1 MHKYAGSRTHQTSWS
16 RTFSLSLFIFTGL
29 IAAGFI
35 LAGNSPASLENVST
49 NPAATVAEN
58 HRESIE
64 STIDTETRDNAELKA
79 SLDLA
84 EKFKKALT
92 TEAVYNVQLS
102 AYGNILLL
110 PQTTVADLEKARID
124 TLNARDTL
132 DSKINEISDK
142 TGPFNQMLNQTLEQ
156 LSLNEKQL
164 ADISATNMVDPVTAA
179 LKKNLQILITLLTA
193 KQKHIEK
200 ILDIYLPLK
209 LQLEETR
216 TALSD
221 LSDKLSQQIALKKN
235 EALFQRSA
243 SPLLSLNAIQIKTEI
258 SALFNKTRMLLSAD
272 FWTLYT
278 RSYWE
283 SAGHKLLTALL
294 FYAGILWGM
303 IRIRRFCHSYE
314 QSGKLAKTP
323 WRHLTFIMLQK
334 SLILAGTTALIS
346 GYMFLQAES
355 AEITKWRIFPD
366 FLWLWLLTRWGL
378 AGIQTWNRLP
388 LPVIPPRIGQG
399 LCFGMRSIRAF
410 GIFYLGLEWI
420 LDGTGSILIL
430 ARIFFGIGLL
440 AGYIHFWKS
449 AENHLPALSNRFP
462 HIRPIVAGAGYA
474 IAGLGPVLE
483 LIGYGYL
490 AIYWYTSWGITIIA
504 CFWGGILMMSL
515 REWQQDLNKLHS
527 FDTGKQAPDR
537 YTLQW
542 LSMKVLWA
550 TLFPVFIIVILMAWG
565 AKNAVI
571 IGFFR
576 IINYPIPIGDM
587 QFNLLGIACSA
598 LMLILTQVFTHLWR
612 RMLREKFLAGSGM
625 DTGLKDSI
633 TTISIYLIW
642 AIGIFISLRMVGVS
656 STSLTVVFGALSIG
670 LGFGLQNIFNNFISG
685 IILLFERPIQVGDA
699 VEISG
704 VWGVVQKINVRS
716 TLVQTYDNAS
726 MIIPNSEFISN
737 KVINWSFKDHRI
749 RKIITIGVAY
759 GSDTALVSATLLEIA
774 AKAQWV
780 LKTPE
785 PDVLFSDFGDS
796 ALIFKLRVWTLVDH
810 MVKVETHIRYEIER
824 LFRERCIEIPFPQR
838 DIHIIGTGNTE
849 DLDSSKKTLRTDFKT
864 DNKPD

>member
-1 MHKYAGSRTHQTSWS
+1 MQNHTGSRTIQTFRR
-16 RTFSLSLFIFTGL
+16 RTFASGILTLITLMAAGL
-29 IAAGFI
+29 I
-35 LAGNSPASLENVST
+35 LESHRPASAEDRGAAP
-49 NPAATVAEN
+49 PAASVAEN

-64 STIDTETRDNAELKA
+64 ITIVTETLSNAELKT

-84 EKFKKALT
+84 EKYKKALT
-92 TEAVYNVQLS
+92 AEAVYNVQLS

-124 TLNARDTL
+124 TLNARDDIDIKL
-132 DSKINEISDK
+132 KDISDR
-142 TGPFNQMLNQTLEQ
+142 TGPFNPMLDQTREQ

-164 ADISATNMVDPVTAA
+164 ADISAANPVDPVTGA
-179 LKKNLQILITLLTA
+179 LKKNLQTLITLLTA
-193 KQKHIEK
+193 KQKRIEK
-200 ILDIYLPLK
+200 ILDIYQPLK

-221 LSDKLSQQIALKKN
+221 LSEKLNRQIALKKQ
-235 EALFQRSA
+235 EALFQRGA
-243 SPLLSLNAIQIKTEI
+243 SPLLALNITQIEAEI
-258 SALFNKTRMLLSAD
+258 TTIFNKTWKIFSD
-272 FWTLYT
+272 GSQTLFT
-278 RSYWE
+278 RSFWE
-283 SAGHKLLTALL
+283 TAGHRLFTALVIYTALL
-294 FYAGILWGM
+294 WVLIH
-303 IRIRRFCHSYE
+303 IRRFCHGYE
-314 QSGKLAKTP
+314 QSGRLDKTP
-323 WRHLTFIMLQK
+323 WRHLAFSILEK
-334 SLILAGTTALIS
+334 SLVLAGTTAFIA
-346 GYMFLQAES
+346 GYVTLQAES
-355 AEITKWRIFPD
+355 AEIAKWRIAPD

-378 AGIQTWNRLP
+378 TGIQTWSQLQLP
-388 LPVIPPRIGQG
+388 SIPPRISKK
-399 LCFGMRSIRAF
+399 LCFGLRSIRLF
-410 GIFYLGLEWI
+410 GILYLGLEWF
-420 LDGTGSILIL
+420 LDGSGSILIL
-430 ARIFFGIGLL
+430 ARMLFGIGMLT
-440 AGYIHFWKS
+440 GYIRFWKTLES
-449 AENHLPALSNRFP
+449 HVPAFSDKFLQV
-462 HIRPIVAGAGYA
+462 RPFVAGTGYA

-504 CFWGGILMMSL
+504 CCWGGILMMSL
-515 REWQQDLNKLHS
+515 REWQQALNKQNS
-527 FDTGKQAPDR
+527 SGSGKQASDR

-542 LSMKVLWA
+542 LSMRVLWA
-550 TLFPVFIIVILMAWG
+550 SWFPFFFIAILMAWG

-576 IINYPIPIGDM
+576 LINYPIPIGDM
-587 QFNLLGIACSA
+587 QFSLLGFVYSA
-598 LMLILTQVFTHLWR
+598 LMLLLTHLSSQLWR
-612 RMLREKFLAGSGM
+612 RMLREKFLSGSGM

-633 TTISIYLIW
+633 TSISIYLIW

-726 MIIPNSEFISN
+726 LIIPNSEFISN

-749 RKIITIGVAY
+749 RRVITVGVAY
-759 GSDTALVSATLLEIA
+759 GSDTALVSGTLKEIA
-774 AKAQWV
+774 EKAQWV

-810 MVKVETHIRYEIER
+810 MVKVETHIRFEIER
-824 LFRERCIEIPFPQR
+824 LFREHHIEIPFPQH
-838 DIHIIGTGNTE
+838 DVHIIAAEGQSAST
-849 DLDSSKKTLRTDFKT
+849 
-864 DNKPD
+864 